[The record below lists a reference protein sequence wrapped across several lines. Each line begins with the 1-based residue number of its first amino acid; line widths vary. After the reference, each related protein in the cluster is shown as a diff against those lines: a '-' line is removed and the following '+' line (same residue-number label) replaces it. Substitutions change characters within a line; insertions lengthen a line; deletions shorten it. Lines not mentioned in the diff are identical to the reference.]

1 MSSRCSLRARVGHAP
16 ADGGAPASEPRRRGL
31 FATRRLPEEREVEP
45 VESLP
50 KRVFQRPK
58 ARIRVGI
65 VGGNGFIG
73 RHVATAI
80 VKAGGHAIVLG
91 RHMNPDAHV
100 DGAEYVCTVFDALHP
115 KVEHLMGLH
124 VLVNLVGLKTEANGQ
139 SFESAHVRAVEA
151 LVKAAALARI
161 VRFVHVSVA
170 GARHDEASPYLSTKA
185 DGEQVV
191 RDSLL
196 AEYATIV
203 RPGVVYGD
211 GDDAITNLVAS
222 VTHIGVFPAPDGG
235 KAPLMFVDVLDVAEA
250 IATVAMQ
257 VDGKFEGKTVD
268 VVGPSEMDVRSFL
281 DVVSAGARL
290 RTTYAIPFP
299 SWVLKRAAAAMEQL
313 MDRPAITQA
322 QLHLLSTGV
331 VGDVEQ
337 TTSLLGRA
345 PRRLTEERV
354 RRIVERSPPEPLF
367 GVSFRPVWHPQHFSY
382 LEPYARAHRSLL
394 FALPLGLTLGVVGP
408 FFMTQGQV
416 AACLA
421 AISAPATLPTL
432 HWLLLPGPLTLVYGT
447 TSALGVSIFCHKGPP
462 YFGFGLINQMHS
474 GVLGKISLGWGSRYI
489 LGHTRTWEE
498 DWPVLLLVTFA
509 EELWRARIALP
520 IAANSRPELGVLLSA
535 VFFIL
540 CGAPHGTAV
549 HAGVAG
555 LILGFLTVRTQGIL
569 APFITRYLG
578 IALYIV
584 SLGY

>member
-1 MSSRCSLRARVGHAP
+1 
-16 ADGGAPASEPRRRGL
+16 
-31 FATRRLPEEREVEP
+31 
-45 VESLP
+45 
-50 KRVFQRPK
+50 
-58 ARIRVGI
+58 
-65 VGGNGFIG
+65 
-73 RHVATAI
+73 
-80 VKAGGHAIVLG
+80 
-91 RHMNPDAHV
+91 
-100 DGAEYVCTVFDALHP
+100 
-115 KVEHLMGLH
+115 
-124 VLVNLVGLKTEANGQ
+124 
-139 SFESAHVRAVEA
+139 
-151 LVKAAALARI
+151 
-161 VRFVHVSVA
+161 
-170 GARHDEASPYLSTKA
+170 
-185 DGEQVV
+185 
-191 RDSLL
+191 
-196 AEYATIV
+196 
-203 RPGVVYGD
+203 
-211 GDDAITNLVAS
+211 
-222 VTHIGVFPAPDGG
+222 
-235 KAPLMFVDVLDVAEA
+235 MFVDVLDVAEA

-578 IALYIV
+578 IALYIGAGGVAAVAAVAAAAPPCRHAFSACSLSLFALFRRVRTIPIGRFV
-584 SLGY
+584 SLWRLGIAWLISSEAFCAFPISVLRFLSRYKYGMMLLYAIRKCVLRMRLIRLYWIFYTWTEKTEKPVQDDVARGLLNAWLPPATQLPPTWSS